1 VRAQEPGRNY
11 RIGFLTGNPREAAPH
26 IAFFDELRMSGFI
39 DGQNLAVIAGG
50 FGVRNE
56 QVSAAAAAIVQSAP
70 DAIVSAGP
78 VATRAAQAATKTI
91 PILATS
97 DDMVGGGLVP
107 SLRRPGGN
115 TTGVSLLAPELDGKR
130 QDILIEAV
138 PGIRRI
144 AALADPNVSTPQHLE
159 ALKDAAR
166 ARGVEL
172 SVFSARTPEAIAPAM
187 NEANASGAQAIN
199 VLATPLFFFN
209 RHTVIVGAA
218 AMRLPAMVISCRDG
232 TNSRCPLYPPKADTN
247 CGSRNVRF
255 VPQAD
260 SCTAAK
266 SRYSITSSAVASS
279 DVGIVRPSIFAV
291 LRLTASSNLVGCSTG
306 ISVAFTPR
314 SSFTSCREMMSP

>member
-1 VRAQEPGRNY
+1 VVLSLGAEMRRRDFIKGIAGSAAAWPLAVRAQEPGRNY

-166 ARGVEL
+166 ARGGA
-172 SVFSARTPEAIAPAM
+172 FGIFRPHARGDC
-187 NEANASGAQAIN
+187 ASHERGERFGSPGNQRSGN
-199 VLATPLFFFN
+199 TVVLLQPPHGDRGRCSN
-209 RHTVIVGAA
+209 AA
-218 AMRLPAMVISCRDG
+218 ARYVSVARNGGRRRLRGLWATYHSMVPSIG
-232 TNSRCPLYPPKADTN
+232 
-247 CGSRNVRF
+247 
-255 VPQAD
+255 
-260 SCTAAK
+260 TAAC
-266 SRYSITSSAVASS
+266 
-279 DVGIVRPSIFAV
+279 PSPA
-291 LRLTASSNLVGCSTG
+291 RCQAG
-306 ISVAFTPR
+306 R
-314 SSFTSCREMMSP
+314 SSRRAADKI